1 MAATRRAAP
10 LQIFEDPSNHNH
22 HSGPPFQESLESQNI
37 SLTPTCAS
45 ASGLSP
51 RKTSQHSSS
60 PLRPSASAFDNVKF
74 PIPLNLDDDTDPPKK
89 KQTRPAQPYSQPFGS
104 YQPVTSSMDQENLY
118 HATRSSDREHKP
130 RSEKLLASAKPASKR
145 KLVEST
151 PLIERSSNISKK
163 QKKAEAAASSDV
175 LQGLS
180 DFHQPIM
187 DDDGSKPPY
196 SYAQLIGMAILR
208 APNRRLTLASIYKWI
223 SDSFSFYRLNENGWQ
238 NSIRHNLSLSK
249 AFEKR
254 ERPKDDPGKGNYW
267 AIVPG
272 HEETFT
278 KEKPRRNTASDGSPF
293 VLQPTSELGNGRP
306 TTSSSHTN
314 FPSEASFPKKIDT
327 PRYPEETEISSDATI
342 PASDPAIHEGID
354 PNESMMPPP
363 TSRNIRSS
371 PPPADIPDIRSSPP
385 PGPDR
390 EDTPPPAPRVAA
402 SSRPSGGRRRKFM
415 ASGLGDSGY
424 YSSIESSATRNGRG
438 HYTSEAD
445 NEHPSL
451 KRGRAEEEIA
461 RIRGSSY
468 DSPSKAGPAL
478 SRVGSFP
485 SSSPFRPFELATTR
499 GPLTPAV
506 VFKKPAR
513 PLMSVSPNT
522 NLRAHREQV
531 RKLLGSPLKES
542 ASLEGSPFPFP
553 DMSLPDLSQFE
564 IYSGESA
571 GPWGDVFQDD
581 SPLKSAR
588 RPRLERANSWTS
600 SAMLADLTGGEN
612 SNGVLNGSSKP
623 DFTAK
628 LLGSPVRLTSPV
640 KPAPPKRAASADQ
653 LPVSNVSLPQIPD
666 EDGDLF
672 GFNLPSDDSEPGLDL
687 SQGFQKIGAKIQQ
700 ENVSAT
706 MLAPPVDWMR
716 ATGSPSKPPNS
727 HRAGGR
733 PGLGR
738 TSSSIF

>member
-10 LQIFEDPSNHNH
+10 LQIFEDPSNHNDH
-22 HSGPPFQESLESQNI
+22 NGQTGFPLSPFQDSSSNQNI

-60 PLRPSASAFDNVKF
+60 PLRPSSFPESSVKF
-74 PIPLNLDDDTDPPKK
+74 PQPPNFHQETDSPVK
-89 KQTRPAQPYSQPFGS
+89 KQTPSAQSSQPYGS
-104 YQPVTSSMDQENLY
+104 MYRPVTSSMDQENLY
-118 HATRSSDREHKP
+118 HSNREQKP
-130 RSEKLLASAKPASKR
+130 RMEKTLAPAKPASKR
-145 KLVEST
+145 KL
-151 PLIERSSNISKK
+151 
-163 QKKAEAAASSDV
+163 AEAAPLLERSTNTSKKHKKVEAVASSDILPDL
-175 LQGLS
+175 LQMPGL
-180 DFHQPIM
+180 

-223 SDSFSFYRLNENGWQ
+223 SDSFKFYRTNETGWQ

-267 AIVPG
+267 AITPG
-272 HEETFT
+272 HEDTFT

-293 VLQPTSELGNGRP
+293 VVQPTSELGSGRP
-306 TTSSSHTN
+306 TTSSSHAN
-314 FPSEASFPKKIDT
+314 FPSEVSSSKKGDT
-327 PRYPEETEISSDATI
+327 SKYPEETEISSDATI

-354 PNESMMPPP
+354 PTESIMPPP

-371 PPPADIPDIRSSPP
+371 PPPVDIPDIRSSPP

-390 EDTPPPAPRVAA
+390 EATPPPAPRVTT

-424 YSSIESSATRNGRG
+424 YSSIESSAPRNNGRG
-438 HYTSEAD
+438 HYNSEVD
-445 NEHPSL
+445 HEHPSL

-461 RIRGSSY
+461 RIRGSSC
-468 DSPSKAGPAL
+468 DSPSKAGPVL
-478 SRVGSFP
+478 SKVGSFP

-542 ASLEGSPFPFP
+542 ASLEGSPFPFTNLG
-553 DMSLPDLSQFE
+553 LPDSSHFE
-564 IYSGESA
+564 MYSGDSA
-571 GPWGDVFQDD
+571 GPWDVFQDD
-581 SPLKSAR
+581 SPTKSAR
-588 RPRLERANSWTS
+588 RPRLERANTWTPS
-600 SAMLADLTGGEN
+600 GILADFTGGE
-612 SNGVLNGSSKP
+612 SLNDYLAGSKKP

-628 LLGSPVRLTSPV
+628 LLGSPVRLTSPA
-640 KPAPPKRAASADQ
+640 KPPPPKRPASADQ
-653 LPVSNVSLPQIPD
+653 LPVSNLPLPQIP
-666 EDGDLF
+666 EEEEDLF

-687 SQGFQKIGAKIQQ
+687 SQGFQKIGAKVQQ

-706 MLAPPVDWMR
+706 MLAPPVDWRR

-733 PGLGR
+733 PSLGR
-738 TSSSIF
+738 TSSNIF

>member
-1 MAATRRAAP
+1 M
-10 LQIFEDPSNHNH
+10 
-22 HSGPPFQESLESQNI
+22 
-37 SLTPTCAS
+37 
-45 ASGLSP
+45 
-51 RKTSQHSSS
+51 
-60 PLRPSASAFDNVKF
+60 
-74 PIPLNLDDDTDPPKK
+74 K
-89 KQTRPAQPYSQPFGS
+89 KQTHSAQLSQPYIQPYGS
-104 YQPVTSSMDQENLY
+104 IYQPVTSSMDQENL
-118 HATRSSDREHKP
+118 HHSNRSSDREHKP
-130 RSEKLLASAKPASKR
+130 RMEKTLAPAKPSSKR
-145 KLVEST
+145 KLAEAA
-151 PLIERSSNISKK
+151 PLIERSTNTSKK
-163 QKKAEAAASSDV
+163 QKKVEAAANSDV
-175 LQGLS
+175 LPDLLQM
-180 DFHQPIM
+180 PIM

-223 SDSFSFYRLNENGWQ
+223 SDSFKFYRINENGWQ
-238 NSIRHNLSLSK
+238 NSIRHNLSLNK

-267 AIVPG
+267 AITPG

-293 VLQPTSELGNGRP
+293 VLQPTSELGSGSGRP
-306 TTSSSHTN
+306 TTSSSHAN
-314 FPSEASFPKKIDT
+314 FPSEVPFPKKVET
-327 PRYPEETEISSDATI
+327 QKYSEETEISSDATI

-354 PNESMMPPP
+354 PTESMMPPP
-363 TSRNIRSS
+363 ISRNIRSS

-390 EDTPPPAPRVAA
+390 EDTPPPALRVTA

-445 NEHPSL
+445 QEHPSL

-468 DSPSKAGPAL
+468 DSPSKAGPVL
-478 SRVGSFP
+478 SRVGNFP

-542 ASLEGSPFPFP
+542 ASLGGSPFPFAT
-553 DMSLPDLSQFE
+553 MSLPDSSQFE
-564 IYSGESA
+564 LYSGELS
-571 GPWGDVFQDD
+571 GPWDVFQDD
-581 SPLKSAR
+581 SPTKSSR
-588 RPRLERANSWTS
+588 RPRLERASTWTPS
-600 SAMLADLTGGEN
+600 GILADFTGGEN
-612 SNGVLNGSSKP
+612 LNDFVAGSKKP

-628 LLGSPVRLTSPV
+628 LLGSPVRLTSPA
-640 KPAPPKRAASADQ
+640 KPSPPKRPASADQ
-653 LPVSNVSLPQIPD
+653 LPVSNLSLPQIPEED
-666 EDGDLF
+666 EDLF

-687 SQGFQKIGAKIQQ
+687 SQGFQKIGAKVHQ
-700 ENVSAT
+700 ENVPAT

-716 ATGSPSKPPNS
+716 ATGSPSKPPNG

-738 TSSSIF
+738 TSSNIF

>member
-1 MAATRRAAP
+1 MAATRRATP
-10 LQIFEDPSNHNH
+10 LQIFEDPSNHNEH
-22 HSGPPFQESLESQNI
+22 NGFPLPPFQDSSSSQNI

-60 PLRPSASAFDNVKF
+60 PLRPSSF
-74 PIPLNLDDDTDPPKK
+74 PESSVTFPQPPNFHQDTDSPVK
-89 KQTRPAQPYSQPFGS
+89 KQTHFAPLSQPYGLA
-104 YQPVTSSMDQENLY
+104 YQPVTSSMDQENIY
-118 HATRSSDREHKP
+118 RSNREQKP
-130 RSEKLLASAKPASKR
+130 RVEKILAPARSSKR
-145 KLVEST
+145 KSMEAA
-151 PLIERSSNISKK
+151 PLMERSTNTSKK
-163 QKKAEAAASSDV
+163 QKKVVAAASSDV
-175 LQGLS
+175 LPDLLQT
-180 DFHQPIM
+180 PIM

-196 SYAQLIGMAILR
+196 SYSQLIGMAILR

-223 SDSFSFYRLNENGWQ
+223 SDSFKFYRDSPNGWQ
-238 NSIRHNLSLSK
+238 NSIRHNLSLGK

-267 AIVPG
+267 IVLPG
-272 HEETFT
+272 HEDTFT
-278 KEKPRRNTASDGSPF
+278 KEKPRRNTASDGSPS
-293 VLQPTSELGNGRP
+293 VVQPTSELGSGRP
-306 TTSSSHTN
+306 TTSSSHAN
-314 FPSEASFPKKIDT
+314 FPSEVSFSKKVDT
-327 PRYPEETEISSDATI
+327 SSYSEETEISSDATI

-354 PNESMMPPP
+354 PTESMMPPP
-363 TSRNIRSS
+363 ISRNIRSS

-390 EDTPPPAPRVAA
+390 EATPPPAPRVTA
-402 SSRPSGGRRRKFM
+402 SSRPSGGRRRKFT

-445 NEHPSL
+445 HEHPSL

-468 DSPSKAGPAL
+468 DSPSKAGPLL
-478 SRVGSFP
+478 SKVGSFP

-513 PLMSVSPNT
+513 PMMSVSPNT

-542 ASLEGSPFPFP
+542 ASLEGSPFPF
-553 DMSLPDLSQFE
+553 SNLNLPDSSHFE
-564 IYSGESA
+564 IYSA
-571 GPWGDVFQDD
+571 DHAAHWDVFQDD
-581 SPLKSAR
+581 SPIKSAR
-588 RPRLERANSWTS
+588 RPRLERANTWTPS
-600 SAMLADLTGGEN
+600 GLLADFTGGEN
-612 SNGVLNGSSKP
+612 LNDYLAGSKKP

-628 LLGSPVRLTSPV
+628 LLGSPVRLTSPA
-640 KPAPPKRAASADQ
+640 KPSPPKRPASADQ
-653 LPVSNVSLPQIPD
+653 LPVSNLSLPQIPEED
-666 EDGDLF
+666 EDLF

-687 SQGFQKIGAKIQQ
+687 SQGFQKIGAKVHQ

-716 ATGSPSKPPNS
+716 ATGSPSKPPNGP
-727 HRAGGR
+727 RTGGR
-733 PGLGR
+733 PALAR
-738 TSSSIF
+738 TSSNIF

>member
-1 MAATRRAAP
+1 M
-10 LQIFEDPSNHNH
+10 
-22 HSGPPFQESLESQNI
+22 
-37 SLTPTCAS
+37 
-45 ASGLSP
+45 
-51 RKTSQHSSS
+51 
-60 PLRPSASAFDNVKF
+60 
-74 PIPLNLDDDTDPPKK
+74 K
-89 KQTRPAQPYSQPFGS
+89 KQTQPGQPYSQPYGS
-104 YQPVTSSMDQENLY
+104 IYQPVTSSMDQENLY
-118 HATRSSDREHKP
+118 HSTRSSDREHKP
-130 RSEKLLASAKPASKR
+130 RIEKALAPAKPVSKR
-145 KLVEST
+145 RLAEAA
-151 PLIERSSNISKK
+151 PLIERSTNIGKK
-163 QKKAEAAASSDV
+163 QKKVEAAASSDV
-175 LQGLS
+175 PLGLPGLLQI
-180 DFHQPIM
+180 PIM

-223 SDSFSFYRLNENGWQ
+223 SDSFEFYRINESGWQ
-238 NSIRHNLSLSK
+238 NSIRHNLSLNK

-267 AIVPG
+267 AITPG

-293 VLQPTSELGNGRP
+293 VLQPSSEFGSGRP
-306 TTSSSHTN
+306 TTSSSHAN
-314 FPSEASFPKKIDT
+314 LPSEVSFPKKIDT
-327 PRYPEETEISSDATI
+327 PKYPEETEISSDATI

-354 PNESMMPPP
+354 PTESMMPPP
-363 TSRNIRSS
+363 ISRNIRSS

-402 SSRPSGGRRRKFM
+402 SSRPSGGRKRKFM

-445 NEHPSL
+445 HEHPSL

-468 DSPSKAGPAL
+468 DSPSKAGPVL

-553 DMSLPDLSQFE
+553 DMRLPDSSQFE
-564 IYSGESA
+564 LYSNELA
-571 GPWGDVFQDD
+571 GGWDVFQDD
-581 SPLKSAR
+581 SPLKSAK
-588 RPRLERANSWTS
+588 RPRLERANTWTPS
-600 SAMLADLTGGEN
+600 GMLADFTGGEN
-612 SNGVLNGSSKP
+612 LNDFLAGNRKP

-628 LLGSPVRLTSPV
+628 LLGSPVRLTSPA
-640 KPAPPKRAASADQ
+640 KPSPPKRPASADQ
-653 LPVSNVSLPQIPD
+653 LPVPNLSLPQIP
-666 EDGDLF
+666 EEEEDLF

-687 SQGFQKIGAKIQQ
+687 SQGFQKIGAKVHQ

-738 TSSSIF
+738 TSSNIF